1 MWIAHAMMKPL
12 IFSFA
17 GTAQYFQ
24 SVGLPGALV
33 TPVFAAELAIGA
45 ALVFG
50 IYARQAALLSLPVL
64 AQEFRVKPVAEKK
77 VKELVITKEM
87 IERKAPVF
95 DIIGPRIEE
104 AA

>member
-1 MWIAHAMMKPL
+1 MEEVLLDSM
-12 IFSFA
+12 
-17 GTAQYFQ
+17 Y
-24 SVGLPGALV
+24 VLP
-33 TPVFAAELAIGA
+33 
-45 ALVFG
+45 
-50 IYARQAALLSLPVL
+50 S
-64 AQEFRVKPVAEKK
+64 EKK